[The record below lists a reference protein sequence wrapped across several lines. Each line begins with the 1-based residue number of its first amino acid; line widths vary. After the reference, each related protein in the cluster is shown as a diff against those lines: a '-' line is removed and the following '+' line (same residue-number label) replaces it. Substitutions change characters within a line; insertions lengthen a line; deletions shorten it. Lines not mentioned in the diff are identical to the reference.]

1 MYLDISVDYLVGHT
15 DIDHIIESIK
25 SIDLNDDEASLIE
38 DYRKLSKK
46 QKAAIKEVI
55 ASYK

>member
-15 DIDHIIESIK
+15 DIDHIIESIR

>member
-46 QKAAIKEVI
+46 QKAAIK
-55 ASYK
+55 